1 MRSKAIVMTQAAWS
15 DWYRGSPQTAPLPGG
30 GGRTVGSVIFTQNGC
45 SACHTFR
52 AVPSAVGKVGPDL
65 DNVKDTAA
73 KAGQDLLAYI
83 KTSIVDPNAYITPG
97 YQPGVMPGTFGTTMT
112 ATQINALTAFIA
124 SHQS

>member
-1 MRSKAIVMTQAAWS
+1 MPSGRSGPTS
-15 DWYRGSPQTAPLPGG
+15 TTS
-30 GGRTVGSVIFTQNGC
+30 RT
-45 SACHTFR
+45 SAT
-52 AVPSAVGKVGPDL
+52 
-65 DNVKDTAA
+65 

-97 YQPGVMPGTFGTTMT
+97 YQPGVMPGNFGTTMT